1 MSKKKVLLIDDDK
14 DICEILSINIE
25 NILGECEF
33 TYAYDGREAL
43 ICIRDQTF
51 DYMFFD
57 LFLPY
62 LDGSDLIKRTRK
74 LEQHKGAN
82 IFVISGNINY
92 MARRC
97 LKELH
102 VTGLLDKPFT
112 PDKFKEMIENPQKEL
127 FDK

>member
-1 MSKKKVLLIDDDK
+1 
-14 DICEILSINIE
+14 
-25 NILGECEF
+25 
-33 TYAYDGREAL
+33 
-43 ICIRDQTF
+43 
-51 DYMFFD
+51 MFFD

-92 MARRC
+92 MDRRC

>member
-25 NILGECEF
+25 NTLGECEF

-57 LFLPY
+57 LFLPF

-74 LEQHKGAN
+74 QLELICRAN
-82 IFVISGNINY
+82 
-92 MARRC
+92 
-97 LKELH
+97 
-102 VTGLLDKPFT
+102 
-112 PDKFKEMIENPQKEL
+112 
-127 FDK
+127 